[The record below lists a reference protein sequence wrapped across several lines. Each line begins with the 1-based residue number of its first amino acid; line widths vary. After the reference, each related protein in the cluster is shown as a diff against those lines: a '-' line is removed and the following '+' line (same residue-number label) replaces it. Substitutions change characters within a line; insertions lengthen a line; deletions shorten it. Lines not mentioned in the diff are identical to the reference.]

1 MTYLGVAAAGA
12 VGAVARY
19 VLHALVHDRV
29 GGVFPWG
36 SFLINVSGSLLL
48 GLIAGFALYHG
59 LSDTP
64 KAVLGSGF
72 CGGFTTFSTFA
83 YDTVGLA
90 EEGAHT
96 TALVNVVAS
105 TAAALVAAG
114 VGLAVAGVL

>member
-1 MTYLGVAAAGA
+1 MTFVGVAVAGA
-12 VGAVARY
+12 LGAVARY
-19 VLHALVHDRV
+19 VVHALVHDRV

-36 SFLINVSGSLLL
+36 TFLINVSGSLLL
-48 GLIAGFALYHG
+48 GLIAGLALYHG

-83 YDTVGLA
+83 YDSVGLA

-114 VGLAVAGVL
+114 IGLAVAGVL

>member
-1 MTYLGVAAAGA
+1 MTYVGVAVAGA
-12 VGAVARY
+12 IGAVARY
-19 VLHALVHDRV
+19 VLHALVHDHIR
-29 GGVFPWG
+29 GVFPWG
-36 SFLINVSGSLLL
+36 TFLINVSGSLLL

-90 EEGAHT
+90 AEGAHT
-96 TALVNVVAS
+96 TAVVNVVVS
-105 TAAALVAAG
+105 TVAALVAAG
-114 VGLAVAGVL
+114 IGLAVAGAL

>member
-1 MTYLGVAAAGA
+1 MTYVGVAVAGA
-12 VGAVARY
+12 LGAVARY

-29 GGVFPWG
+29 RGVLPWG
-36 SFLINVSGSLLL
+36 TFVINVSGSLLL

-90 EEGAHT
+90 EEGART
-96 TALVNVVAS
+96 TALVNTLAS

-114 VGLAVAGVL
+114 IGLAVAGVV